1 MGRVPARSRAW
12 GPRGDTPVPTRSV
25 SLPAP
30 WRPYSCAS
38 THNAGFVL
46 GQALPRRHE
55 GVFCVRGERGV
66 PPGCSGG
73 VGRAVPSRA
82 EQPGAVLLFRP
93 RCGHR
98 AAFQLSPCPPG
109 AAGSGGDEFV
119 GSQPAL
125 GPCFVLG
132 RGARSWG
139 ASVGM
144 EQVRSRSGAGP
155 AFPVFLGP
163 ACPVPAGFPAPRD
176 LPSPGAGCCDIPCAL
191 AQQGE
196 TEARRRPGAAGVRGG
211 PDGTVGASSCPPCR
225 SGMRRVPVQCER
237 GDGGTGHGDS
247 KPPWHGHPRAGRG
260 LCPYKSLSR
269 GVTRGPWGPSP
280 SPLFAAARGL
290 PGFPWRPAAFS
301 LSPFFLPFSISRRRG
316 PAGARPHRG
325 AAGRDKL
332 FGKRLLQAGRYIM
345 SHKAWMKT
353 VPTENCDVLMTFPDT
368 TDDHTLLWLL
378 NHIRLGIPELI
389 VQVRHHKH
397 TRVYAFFVTA
407 TYESLL
413 RGADEI
419 GLRKPVKAEFG
430 GGMRSFSCEEDYI
443 YENIENE
450 LYFFTSQERQNIIR
464 YWLENLRAKQ
474 GEALHNIHFLEGQPI
489 IPELAARGVIQQ
501 VFPLHEQR
509 ILKRLMKSWVQAIC
523 EAQPLDEICDYFGVK
538 IAMYFAWLGFYTSA
552 MVYPAVFGS
561 ILYTFTESDQTSQ
574 DICCVVFAI
583 FNVIWA
589 TLFLEEWKR
598 RGAEFAYKWGTLDT
612 PAESIEEPRP
622 QFRGIKRISPV
633 TSAEE
638 FYYPPWKRLLF
649 QCLVSLPVCLACL
662 SFVFLVML
670 GCFQLQEFV
679 LSIKELPRIIRFLPK
694 IVLAVIVTTCD
705 EVYKKIAYWLND
717 MENYRLQSAYEKHLI
732 IKIVLLLLIFSLSQ
746 SLMRQLKE
754 ALLPFIFL
762 HLHLSL
768 IFFKGLLGFCWR
780 LGVSKMLATL
790 LITRQFLQN
799 VKEVSQPHLYRR
811 LRRGDLSLRSLRE
824 VAHAVLRLLAR
835 PRSPPAPGAAP
846 EGSRGEKKCLNGG
859 CGVPEEE
866 EEEEERRES
875 DSEDESALDC
885 GLKLKKVSFI
895 EKAERRGTEP
905 GGPEDESFLEEGSP
919 TMVEKG
925 MDPASVFELG
935 EDEDDAEGPPG
946 SPVKAAE
953 PVAVLRGGRR
963 RRAAES
969 REEEEGEEE
978 GRKRNRASWIDPPEE
993 DYSTQLTQAE
1003 VESCMKKYE
1012 DTFQDYQEMFI
1023 QFGYVVLFSS
1033 AFPLAAMC
1041 ALVNNVIE
1049 IRSDAFKLC
1058 TGLQRPFGQRVESIG
1073 QWQKVMEAMGVLA
1086 IVVNCYLIAQC
1097 GQLQRLFPWLSPEG
1111 AIISVVVLEH
1121 FALLLKYVI
1130 QVAIPD
1136 IPAWVAEEMAKLEY
1150 QRREAFKKHER
1161 QAQHHFQQQ
1170 QRRKREEEERQRHA
1184 EYQARK
1190 ERESNRDEAK
1200 PEAAG
1205 QDPAHEKSQ
1214 GKGKGSGGTSH
1225 GSDKPKR
1232 PSSLLATNNVM
1243 KLKQIIPLQGKF
1255 LSGGAGAGSTA
1266 AARSPQSP
1274 TGSDNKLPGFL
1285 SFKFLKSPETKRDA
1299 GTEKVQSPTK
1309 PFNPGKLFN
1318 FGKSE
1323 GASGNGAAATAS
1335 PQPRPGPSTDGG
1347 ERPGPSK
1354 SHLNGVPED
1363 GGREEPEPR
1372 AEEESGGYKL

>member
-1 MGRVPARSRAW
+1 C
-12 GPRGDTPVPTRSV
+12 PRM
-25 SLPAP
+25 L
-30 WRPYSCAS
+30 
-38 THNAGFVL
+38 
-46 GQALPRRHE
+46 
-55 GVFCVRGERGV
+55 
-66 PPGCSGG
+66 
-73 VGRAVPSRA
+73 
-82 EQPGAVLLFRP
+82 
-93 RCGHR
+93 
-98 AAFQLSPCPPG
+98 
-109 AAGSGGDEFV
+109 
-119 GSQPAL
+119 
-125 GPCFVLG
+125 
-132 RGARSWG
+132 
-139 ASVGM
+139 
-144 EQVRSRSGAGP
+144 
-155 AFPVFLGP
+155 
-163 ACPVPAGFPAPRD
+163 
-176 LPSPGAGCCDIPCAL
+176 
-191 AQQGE
+191 
-196 TEARRRPGAAGVRGG
+196 
-211 PDGTVGASSCPPCR
+211 
-225 SGMRRVPVQCER
+225 RRVPSYCSR
-237 GDGGTGHGDS
+237 
-247 KPPWHGHPRAGRG
+247 
-260 LCPYKSLSR
+260 SLS
-269 GVTRGPWGPSP
+269 VC
-280 SPLFAAARGL
+280 
-290 PGFPWRPAAFS
+290 
-301 LSPFFLPFSISRRRG
+301 LSV
-316 PAGARPHRG
+316 
-325 AAGRDKL
+325 
-332 FGKRLLQAGRYIM
+332 LL
-345 SHKAWMKT
+345 
-353 VPTENCDVLMTFPDT
+353 
-368 TDDHTLLWLL
+368 
-378 NHIRLGIPELI
+378 
-389 VQVRHHKH
+389 
-397 TRVYAFFVTA
+397 
-407 TYESLL
+407 
-413 RGADEI
+413 
-419 GLRKPVKAEFG
+419 
-430 GGMRSFSCEEDYI
+430 
-443 YENIENE
+443 
-450 LYFFTSQERQNIIR
+450 
-464 YWLENLRAKQ
+464 
-474 GEALHNIHFLEGQPI
+474 
-489 IPELAARGVIQQ
+489 
-501 VFPLHEQR
+501 
-509 ILKRLMKSWVQAIC
+509 
-523 EAQPLDEICDYFGVK
+523 
-538 IAMYFAWLGFYTSA
+538 
-552 MVYPAVFGS
+552 
-561 ILYTFTESDQTSQ
+561 
-574 DICCVVFAI
+574 
-583 FNVIWA
+583 
-589 TLFLEEWKR
+589 
-598 RGAEFAYKWGTLDT
+598 
-612 PAESIEEPRP
+612 
-622 QFRGIKRISPV
+622 
-633 TSAEE
+633 
-638 FYYPPWKRLLF
+638 
-649 QCLVSLPVCLACL
+649 SLP
-662 SFVFLVML
+662 
-670 GCFQLQEFV
+670 Q
-679 LSIKELPRIIRFLPK
+679 
-694 IVLAVIVTTCD
+694 
-705 EVYKKIAYWLND
+705 
-717 MENYRLQSAYEKHLI
+717 
-732 IKIVLLLLIFSLSQ
+732 LLLIFSLSQ

-824 VAHAVLRLLAR
+824 VAHAVLRLLAHHR
-835 PRSPPAPGAAP
+835 GPSAPGATP
-846 EGSRGEKKCLNGG
+846 EGPRGEKKCLNGG
-859 CGVPEEE
+859 CGVPEEEE

-895 EKAERRGTEP
+895 EKAERRGGEP

-935 EDEDDAEGPPG
+935 EDEEDAEGPPG
-946 SPVKAAE
+946 SPAKVVEPAAI
-953 PVAVLRGGRR
+953 PRAGRR

-969 REEEEGEEE
+969 REEEEGEED

-1190 ERESNRDEAK
+1190 ERESSRDEAK

-1214 GKGKGSGGTSH
+1214 SKGKGSGGTSH

-1255 LSGGAGAGSTA
+1255 LSGGAGSTA

-1323 GASGNGAAATAS
+1323 GAGGNGATATAS

-1363 GGREEPEPR
+1363 GGREEPELR

>member
-1 MGRVPARSRAW
+1 MPEPPAAAQ
-12 GPRGDTPVPTRSV
+12 D
-25 SLPAP
+25 
-30 WRPYSCAS
+30 
-38 THNAGFVL
+38 
-46 GQALPRRHE
+46 
-55 GVFCVRGERGV
+55 GER
-66 PPGCSGG
+66 P
-73 VGRAVPSRA
+73 
-82 EQPGAVLLFRP
+82 
-93 RCGHR
+93 
-98 AAFQLSPCPPG
+98 
-109 AAGSGGDEFV
+109 
-119 GSQPAL
+119 
-125 GPCFVLG
+125 
-132 RGARSWG
+132 
-139 ASVGM
+139 
-144 EQVRSRSGAGP
+144 
-155 AFPVFLGP
+155 
-163 ACPVPAGFPAPRD
+163 
-176 LPSPGAGCCDIPCAL
+176 
-191 AQQGE
+191 
-196 TEARRRPGAAGVRGG
+196 
-211 PDGTVGASSCPPCR
+211 
-225 SGMRRVPVQCER
+225 
-237 GDGGTGHGDS
+237 
-247 KPPWHGHPRAGRG
+247 
-260 LCPYKSLSR
+260 
-269 GVTRGPWGPSP
+269 
-280 SPLFAAARGL
+280 
-290 PGFPWRPAAFS
+290 
-301 LSPFFLPFSISRRRG
+301 RRG
-316 PAGARPHRG
+316 PAAEERAEP
-325 AAGRDKL
+325 AAPTGVLDKL

-397 TRVYAFFVTA
+397 TRAYAFFLTA

-419 GLRKPVKAEFG
+419 GLRKAVKAEFG
-430 GGMRSFSCEEDYI
+430 GGMRSFSCEEDSI

-450 LYFFTSQERQNIIR
+450 LGFFTSQERQNIIR

-474 GEALHNIHFLEGQPI
+474 GESLHNIHFLEGQPI

-501 VFPLHEQR
+501 LFPLHEQR
-509 ILKRLMKSWVQAIC
+509 ILKRLMKSWVQAVC
-523 EAQPLDEICDYFGVK
+523 EAQPLDDICDYFGVK

-561 ILYTFTESDQTSQ
+561 ILYTFTDSDQTSQ
-574 DICCVVFAI
+574 DISCVVFAI

-622 QFRGIKRISPV
+622 QFRGMKRISPV

-649 QCLVSLPVCLACL
+649 QSLVSLPVCLACL
-662 SFVFLVML
+662 CLVFLLML
-670 GCFQLQEFV
+670 GCFQLQELV
-679 LSIKELPRIIRFLPK
+679 LSIPELPRILRFLPK
-694 IVLAVIVTTCD
+694 IILALIVTACD
-705 EVYKKIAYWLND
+705 ELYKKVALWLND

-732 IKIVLLLLIFSLSQ
+732 IKIVLFQFVNSYLSLFYIGFYLKDMERLKELLLILSLSQ
-746 SLMRQLKE
+746 SLARQLRE
-754 ALLPFIFL
+754 ALLPSILL

-768 IFFKGLLGFCWR
+768 IFLRRLLLFGWS

-799 VKEVSQPHLYRR
+799 VREVSQPHLYRR
-811 LRRGDLSLRSLRE
+811 LRRGDLNLRSLRQL
-824 VAHAVLRLLAR
+824 AHALLCLLAPRR
-835 PRSPPAPGAAP
+835 PPQAPP

-866 EEEEERRES
+866 EEEEEERRGS
-875 DSEDESALDC
+875 DSEEESALDC

-895 EKAERRGTEP
+895 ERGERRAEP
-905 GGPEDESFLEEGSP
+905 AGPEDEPFLEEGSP

-925 MDPASVFELG
+925 MDPAAVFELCEE
-935 EDEDDAEGPPG
+935 EDEAEGAPG
-946 SPVKAAE
+946 SPARAATE
-953 PVAVLRGGRR
+953 PAGLARAARR
-963 RRAAES
+963 R

-1058 TGLQRPFGQRVESIG
+1058 TGLQRPFGQRVQSIG

-1111 AIISVVVLEH
+1111 AIVSVVVLEH

-1184 EYQARK
+1184 EFQARK
-1190 ERESNRDEAK
+1190 ERESSRDEPTK
-1200 PEAAG
+1200 PEATG
-1205 QDPAHEKSQ
+1205 QDPAHDKIP
-1214 GKGKGSGGTSH
+1214 GKGKSSGGSSSH
-1225 GSDKPKR
+1225 GPDKPKR

-1255 LSGGAGAGSTA
+1255 LSGGTA
-1266 AARSPQSP
+1266 AGGTATARSPQSP
-1274 TGSDNKLPGFL
+1274 TGSENKLPGFL

-1323 GASGNGAAATAS
+1323 GLGANGGTAGAS
-1335 PQPRPGPSTDGG
+1335 PQPRAGPSADAV
-1347 ERPGPSK
+1347 PGK
-1354 SHLNGVPED
+1354 AHLNEEGA
-1363 GGREEPEPR
+1363 REEQESR
-1372 AEEESGGYKL
+1372 AEEEGGGARL

>member
-1 MGRVPARSRAW
+1 
-12 GPRGDTPVPTRSV
+12 
-25 SLPAP
+25 
-30 WRPYSCAS
+30 
-38 THNAGFVL
+38 
-46 GQALPRRHE
+46 
-55 GVFCVRGERGV
+55 
-66 PPGCSGG
+66 PP
-73 VGRAVPSRA
+73 
-82 EQPGAVLLFRP
+82 
-93 RCGHR
+93 
-98 AAFQLSPCPPG
+98 
-109 AAGSGGDEFV
+109 
-119 GSQPAL
+119 PAL
-125 GPCFVLG
+125 
-132 RGARSWG
+132 
-139 ASVGM
+139 
-144 EQVRSRSGAGP
+144 
-155 AFPVFLGP
+155 
-163 ACPVPAGFPAPRD
+163 AP
-176 LPSPGAGCCDIPCAL
+176 SA
-191 AQQGE
+191 
-196 TEARRRPGAAGVRGG
+196 
-211 PDGTVGASSCPPCR
+211 
-225 SGMRRVPVQCER
+225 
-237 GDGGTGHGDS
+237 
-247 KPPWHGHPRAGRG
+247 
-260 LCPYKSLSR
+260 
-269 GVTRGPWGPSP
+269 
-280 SPLFAAARGL
+280 
-290 PGFPWRPAAFS
+290 
-301 LSPFFLPFSISRRRG
+301 
-316 PAGARPHRG
+316 
-325 AAGRDKL
+325 DKL
-332 FGKRLLQAGRYIM
+332 FGRRLLQAGRYIM
-345 SHKAWMKT
+345 SHKSWMKT

-389 VQVRHHKH
+389 IQIRHHKL
-397 TRVYAFFVTA
+397 TKVYAFFVTA
-407 TYESLL
+407 NYESLL

-450 LYFFTSQERQNIIR
+450 LYFFTSQERQDIIR

-474 GEALHNIHFLEGQPI
+474 GESLHNIHFLEGQPI
-489 IPELAARGVIQQ
+489 ISELAARGVIQQ

-523 EAQPLDEICDYFGVK
+523 ESQPLDEICDYFGVK

-561 ILYTFTESDQTSQ
+561 ILYTFTESDQTSR
-574 DICCVVFAI
+574 DVCCVVFAI

-622 QFRGIKRISPV
+622 QFRGTKRISPV
-633 TSAEE
+633 TNAEE

-649 QCLVSLPVCLACL
+649 QCLVSLPVCLFCL
-662 SFVFLVML
+662 TCVFLVML
-670 GCFQLQEFV
+670 GCFELQEFV
-679 LSIKELPRIIRFLPK
+679 LSIKELPRIVRFLPK
-694 IVLAVIVTTCD
+694 IVLAIIVTTCD

-732 IKIVLLLLIFSLSQ
+732 IKIVLFQFVNSYLSLFYIGFY
-746 SLMRQLKE
+746 LKDMERLKE
-754 ALLPFIFL
+754 
-762 HLHLSL
+762 
-768 IFFKGLLGFCWR
+768 
-780 LGVSKMLATL
+780 MLATL

-811 LRRGDLSLRSLRE
+811 LQRGDLSLQGLR
-824 VAHAVLRLLAR
+824 AATHAVLRLLAQRCAPPPEPRAR
-835 PRSPPAPGAAP
+835 PGEDDRQPA
-846 EGSRGEKKCLNGG
+846 EGPRGEKKCLNGG

-866 EEEEERRES
+866 DEERRGS
-875 DSEDESALDC
+875 DSEDESLLDC

-895 EKAERRGTEP
+895 EKAERRGGEP
-905 GGPEDESFLEEGSP
+905 GAPEDDSFLEEGSP

-925 MDPASVFELG
+925 MDPASVFELC
-935 EDEDDAEGPPG
+935 EDDDESDGPSG
-946 SPVKAAE
+946 SPLKGPAE
-953 PVAVLRGGRR
+953 PHEPPVVLRPRR
-963 RRAAES
+963 PRRAGES
-969 REEEEGEEE
+969 REDVVLRPRRPRRAGESREDEEEEED

-993 DYSTQLTQAE
+993 DYSAQLTQAE

-1033 AFPLAAMC
+1033 AFPLAATC
-1041 ALVNNVIE
+1041 ALINNIIE

-1121 FALLLKYVI
+1121 FALLLKYII

-1190 ERESNRDEAK
+1190 EREASRDEGR

-1205 QDPAHEKSQ
+1205 QDPAHD
-1214 GKGKGSGGTSH
+1214 KGPAKAKGPGGASH
-1225 GSDKPKR
+1225 GTDKPKR

-1255 LSGGAGAGSTA
+1255 LSGGAGAASTA
-1266 AARSPQSP
+1266 TARSPQSP

-1285 SFKFLKSPETKRDA
+1285 SFKFLKSPETKRDG

-1323 GASGNGAAATAS
+1323 GAGGNGAAAGGTPLPS
-1335 PQPRPGPSTDGG
+1335 RPGPAG
-1347 ERPGPSK
+1347 EGIEKQVPSR
-1354 SHLNGVPED
+1354 SHLNGVVDE
-1363 GGREEPEPR
+1363 GGHEEAELR
-1372 AEEESGGYKL
+1372 AEEEGAGPKL